1 MFYSASNVITQGAG
15 GRGYGYTDSDRQATI
30 GAGLYEDAAKLK
42 ITVTEGADLNWLLLA
57 AAAVAGIF
65 VVRNI

>member
-1 MFYSASNVITQGAG
+1 MDTVTLI
-15 GRGYGYTDSDRQATI
+15 DDRQATN

-57 AAAVAGIF
+57 AARRGRYLRGSQHLDEAF
-65 VVRNI
+65 K